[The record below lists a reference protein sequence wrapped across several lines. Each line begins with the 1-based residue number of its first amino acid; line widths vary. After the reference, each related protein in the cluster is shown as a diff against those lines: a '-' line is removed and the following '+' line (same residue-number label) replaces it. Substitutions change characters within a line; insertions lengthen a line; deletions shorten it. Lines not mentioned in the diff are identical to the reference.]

1 MVNSLVLIFLKFILV
16 ACQDKLDLAAA
27 QACFNNWSSNLH
39 LSRVLVG
46 GGGDALEACVK
57 DQEKETFKTKKCT
70 VVILLSRFEKFIT
83 VLQFET
89 FTNLE
94 RETRELV

>member
-27 QACFNNWSSNLH
+27 QACFNNWTSNLH
-39 LSRVLVG
+39 LSRGLVG

-57 DQEKETFKTKKCT
+57 DQEKETFKAKKFCCPDLKNLSQFCNLR
-70 VVILLSRFEKFIT
+70 LL
-83 VLQFET
+83 QP
-89 FTNLE
+89 
-94 RETRELV
+94 